1 MYSRSSLPPRAAD
14 EAGYHRAAPVRV
26 PPNYSGSA
34 FSPDPPDPPS
44 EVRPDRSVRPSDVP
58 QPDFRDLPQIST
70 LPRRDA
76 APEAGLPTPVVS
88 GRGEESV
95 PPVCLPSAESCP
107 RPQPQAAPLPS
118 PVRPQP
124 SHGWGQEEI
133 VILGLCLL
141 LLHEDGEEHAVRGD
155 DSDLWETLILLG
167 ALLFF

>member
-34 FSPDPPDPPS
+34 FSPDLPDPPS
-44 EVRPDRSVRPSDVP
+44 EARPDRSVRPSDVP

-88 GRGEESV
+88 GRGQESV
-95 PPVCLPSAESCP
+95 PPVCLPSAESSS
-107 RPQPQAAPLPS
+107 QPQTASLPAPAH
-118 PVRPQP
+118 PQP
-124 SHGWGQEEI
+124 SRGWGQEEI

-141 LLHEDGEEHAVRGD
+141 LLHEDGEEHSVRGD
-155 DSDLWETLILLG
+155 GSDLWETLILLG